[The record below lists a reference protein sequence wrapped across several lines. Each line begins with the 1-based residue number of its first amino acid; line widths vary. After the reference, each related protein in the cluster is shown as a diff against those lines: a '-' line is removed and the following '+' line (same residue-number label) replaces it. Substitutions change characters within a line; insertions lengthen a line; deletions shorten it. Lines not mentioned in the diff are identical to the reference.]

1 MPVYPSPLRRNP
13 NMNSLASVEV
23 AEPVPK
29 EAGAPRAPRAEAP
42 EAEPARARDPGAK
55 KSADA
60 GAAKPKSK
68 PAAAPAPR
76 KEFKDRSFAT
86 VMVSTTLGVGLA
98 YLIGRSGKFTPGDD
112 WGYYIGLVGGVMM
125 LLLLLYPLRKH
136 VATFR
141 NWGAVKHWFA
151 VHMVLGIA
159 GPVLVLAHSTFH
171 MRSTNASVALV
182 CMLIVAGSGIVG
194 RFFYTKVH
202 RGLYGEKLNLKDLQ
216 DQTGLESAEI
226 ESRLHFVPTVEQR
239 LADFQ
244 AYAVEPRAGL
254 AAELTRFFVLGVRLH
269 QDYRACRRDLEV
281 ALQASAQAR
290 GWDKAKYERRLK
302 AACAL
307 VHEYLSV
314 SRRVAEFGVYDR
326 LLQLWHVAH
335 VPLVYL
341 LVISG
346 IAHVVAVH
354 MY

>member
-1 MPVYPSPLRRNP
+1 
-13 NMNSLASVEV
+13 MNSLASIEV
-23 AEPVPK
+23 APP
-29 EAGAPRAPRAEAP
+29 APQ
-42 EAEPARARDPGAK
+42 
-55 KSADA
+55 DA
-60 GAAKPKSK
+60 GAARPPRAESSAAPAQDAGARKSAAEGERKPK
-68 PAAAPAPR
+68 PATGPATMAPAPR

-171 MRSTNASVALV
+171 MHSTNAAVALI
-182 CMLIVAGSGIVG
+182 CMLVVAGSGIVG

-202 RGLYGEKLNLKDLQ
+202 RGLYGEKLNLKELQ
-216 DQTGLESAEI
+216 AQTGLESAEI
-226 ESRLHFVPTVEQR
+226 ESRLHFVPTVEKR

-244 AYAVEPRAGL
+244 AYAAEKRDNL
-254 AAELTRFFVLGVRLH
+254 ASEALRFVTLNLRR
-269 QDYRACRRDLEV
+269 QSDYHACRRELEV
-281 ALQASAQAR
+281 ALKASAKAR
-290 GWDKAKYERRLK
+290 GWDRAKYERRLK

-307 VHEYLSV
+307 VREYLNV
-314 SRRVAEFGVYDR
+314 SQRVAEFGVYDR